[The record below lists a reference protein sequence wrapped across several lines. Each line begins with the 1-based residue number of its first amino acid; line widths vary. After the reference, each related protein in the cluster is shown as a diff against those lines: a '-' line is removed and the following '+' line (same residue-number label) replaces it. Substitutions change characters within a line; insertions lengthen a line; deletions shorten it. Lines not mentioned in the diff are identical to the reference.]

1 MPLPLLAAAIPAAVS
16 VGAKYMQ
23 KPKKEDFEVDTT
35 YIDKY
40 IANLRGRQADR
51 DVYHM
56 AMRPQLRQIGAQG
69 RKMQRGI
76 GYATEKAGLTGSGIE
91 AQQRLSAGRTTMGAM
106 QQASEQ
112 ATAAQLQE
120 SRRLGEQAEKA
131 TMQRGQME
139 AQAAQQYQRAK
150 SQWGRE
156 MAGTAIS
163 GIGNI
168 ASAGLNTVMQQK
180 QAFDAAKASGSF
192 TGSFKDFRQGLGA
205 EGYGKWSTTGAAY
218 GAQLGREKLEG
229 EQQGFIEHIIGQ
241 EGTKQLLDSGVSIEA
256 LYGLITKNI
265 TNEDFNLGAW
275 GRALNKQE
283 AGLTGSG
290 IEAQQRLSAG
300 RTTMGAMQEAAEKP
314 VTPATK
320 AATPAAE
327 KPVTPTAEAEA
338 AQAYVPT
345 KLNLRKP
352 TFDKS
357 DLYRNIIGVNETKGK
372 PGQVSIGEKA
382 AVPTVDIQTIGH
394 PPVGGKQIAPSASAA
409 PLTEAEAASLPSLW
423 GKSRLL
429 RRTLESEKSDL
440 YRNIIGVNET
450 KGKPKKEG
458 IEYKYSGDPN
468 LSFGE
473 VEATATHNVN
483 FDEAVDAIHKLES
496 DRGKDTEG
504 LKKVE
509 DNPKVTAIGEY
520 QQNDIFYED
529 ITTRMGF
536 PEYDRGNPAEAKKAV
551 RHYLNWVMEK
561 EGFNL
566 KQAIAAYRAGVAGSR
581 AGKGKK
587 YSAAAIKIMKNG
599 A

>member
-327 KPVTPTAEAEA
+327 KPVTPTVEAEA
-338 AQAYVPT
+338 AS
-345 KLNLRKP
+345 LRARFGSAINP
-352 TFDKS
+352 FTL
-357 DLYRNIIGVNETKGK
+357 DLYPSRIKEK

-409 PLTEAEAASLPSLW
+409 PLTEAEAAQAYVPTKLN
-423 GKSRLL
+423 L
-429 RRTLESEKSDL
+429 RKPTFDKSDL

>member
-91 AQQRLSAGRTTMGAM
+91 AQQRLSAGRQTMGAM

-327 KPVTPTAEAEA
+327 KPVTPTVEAEA
-338 AQAYVPT
+338 AS
-345 KLNLRKP
+345 LRARFGSAINP
-352 TFDKS
+352 FTL
-357 DLYRNIIGVNETKGK
+357 DLYPSRIKEK

-409 PLTEAEAASLPSLW
+409 PLTEAEAAQAYVPTKLN
-423 GKSRLL
+423 L
-429 RRTLESEKSDL
+429 RKPTFDKTDL